1 MAPPLK
7 VTHLL
12 ALTLTDLAP
21 SLRIV
26 RLPVGPTFSF
36 RIERYSVMKD
46 VRKTS
51 RSVLSQGLEYVTAPL
66 VHYPLS
72 LAKTSSDPSSSLFS
86 HLFHHQGLIRRPTYL
101 FS

>member
-1 MAPPLK
+1 MAPALK

-26 RLPVGPTFSF
+26 RLPTGPTFNF

-46 VRKTS
+46 IRKMS
-51 RSVLSQGLEYVTAPL
+51 KSALSQGLEYLTAPL
-66 VHYPLS
+66 VCYP
-72 LAKTSSDPSSSLFS
+72 FS
-86 HLFHHQGLIRRPTYL
+86 IVKNVI
-101 FS
+101 